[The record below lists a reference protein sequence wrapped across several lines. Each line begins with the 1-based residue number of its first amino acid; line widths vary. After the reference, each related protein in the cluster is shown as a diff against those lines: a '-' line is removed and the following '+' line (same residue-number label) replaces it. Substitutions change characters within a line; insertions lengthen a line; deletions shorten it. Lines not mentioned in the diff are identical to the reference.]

1 MAFLKFETALSSPV
15 QFVYMGPTFT
25 ISDTVYISAPIERCF
40 LLATNIELA
49 GKSLGMKPIE
59 GKTSGMI
66 AQDDRLLWAGW
77 KFGLPHM
84 HESHITK
91 FEPPNFFQDTMGR
104 GRFKRYQHDHHF
116 YEMDDRTVL
125 NDKIRFTMPFGVIG
139 RLVGHAVVVP
149 YLSRK
154 LRRRMRMLKRIAE
167 NKKEWS
173 KYLPKEPSAA

>member
-40 LLATNIELA
+40 LLATNVELV
-49 GKSLGMKPIE
+49 GKTLGMKPIE

-66 AQDDRLLWAGW
+66 VQDDRLLWAGW
-77 KFGLPHM
+77 MFFLPHM

-91 FEPPNFFQDTMGR
+91 FEPPHFFQDTMER

-125 NDKIRFTMPFGVIG
+125 NDKIRFTMPFGILG

-154 LRRRMRMLKRIAE
+154 LRRRLRLLKRVAE